1 MRIPTRAVAGVIATL
16 ATAMLSAGSA
26 SSVEPLP
33 MLPGTTLKGP
43 THLRLVV
50 ANVPPYVLDVDAH
63 TVRRVRGIEHASYGS
78 VMPIKGGALAVME
91 RLCGSCRAPVRGFVV
106 GPDGSARPLAGGRS
120 VAAAR
125 STVAVWVLDRDRR
138 QRCTVR
144 LVPGGRARVP
154 VPCGTLGGDTD
165 AGLLLWVNGGTVL
178 VDRETGSVRARSV
191 GEGAEVVPLRGDL
204 VLDHGADGKIALADL
219 VSGERRVLRWPSI
232 LGGLDQ
238 VLAQPHG
245 PLVAIGF
252 ADPAYPGPAQA
263 EDLFLLDTNTGRF
276 THVPGFPAQI
286 RLKFSSMAWTRDD
299 RLVMLFRAAD
309 TTKIGVYRPGD
320 RAVALRRVRLPA
332 PNGGSDSF
340 VPIVTG

>member
-1 MRIPTRAVAGVIATL
+1 M
-16 ATAMLSAGSA
+16 
-26 SSVEPLP
+26 
-33 MLPGTTLKGP
+33 
-43 THLRLVV
+43 
-50 ANVPPYVLDVDAH
+50 
-63 TVRRVRGIEHASYGS
+63 
-78 VMPIKGGALAVME
+78 
-91 RLCGSCRAPVRGFVV
+91 
-106 GPDGSARPLAGGRS
+106 
-120 VAAAR
+120 
-125 STVAVWVLDRDRR
+125 
-138 QRCTVR
+138 
-144 LVPGGRARVP
+144 P